1 VDLTLEDVIMI
12 LFLLSTVISIIGTIM
27 WGLFDKIQKWVMIER
42 DTNQNKNDI
51 EDGITNDNNSK

>member
-1 VDLTLEDVIMI
+1 
-12 LFLLSTVISIIGTIM
+12 M

>member
-1 VDLTLEDVIMI
+1 MDLTLEDVIMI